1 MQRRKTSVWT
11 PDTDPRAR
19 RQKQENQQP
28 EKESQPQPETQA
40 AQEPKPHMAGRV
52 AGDKP
57 KPKPEVKPS
66 PQPKPVA
73 PDEPKEVTETQAKVK
88 EDKPKAS
95 KVRLQSKPKRTRK
108 REPRDQRAIDYFEKQ
123 VREKTEMVFIG
134 YEETID
140 TTIIKRLVFEWVLA
154 VNEKRNERKK
164 TDFSCCYRQEDAEKV
179 KATMITDLAIVN
191 QKLEPIIPC
200 KDRYQVSNKML
211 KMSQASKSPMT
222 VALRTGQVFTGIVD
236 WFTPFDIALI
246 LSNGGKVK
254 IFRHGVYNVKVDAPE
269 VKDEGSAN

>member
-123 VREKTEMVFIG
+123 VREKTEIVFIG

-154 VNEKRNERKK
+154 VPSGGGVEPTDESDLTHNEKRDKRKK
-164 TDFSCCYRQEDAEKV
+164 TDFSCCYKQSDALKV
-179 KATMITDLAIVN
+179 LAVMITDLAVAN
-191 QKLEPIIPC
+191 QKLEPIIAR
-200 KDRYQVSNKML
+200 KNRYQVSNKML
-211 KMSQASKSPMT
+211 KMSQASQSSMT

-246 LSNGGKVK
+246 LSNGAK
-254 IFRHGVYNVKVDAPE
+254 
-269 VKDEGSAN
+269 